1 MLLWNLKL
9 VKAGFG
15 EAKMGKLKIF
25 YKQIRKK
32 EGGKGGEER
41 CGCVQSKTF
50 KREGSYE

>member
-1 MLLWNLKL
+1 
-9 VKAGFG
+9 
-15 EAKMGKLKIF
+15 MGKVKIS

-32 EGGKGGEER
+32 EGGEEM